1 MTDRRRVVRRDPW
14 EERAEQNK
22 STQLCEMQ
30 NLQLHVVGELTVTGP
45 THMPVILQALNFDT
59 S

>member
-22 STQLCEMQ
+22 STQLREMQ
-30 NLQLHVVGELTVTGP
+30 NLQLHVVGELTAAGSVQE
-45 THMPVILQALNFDT
+45 THTQ
-59 S
+59 